1 LSCSAA
7 PPTEIHPPQEKGNDV
22 RDLDQIC
29 TILYRAFIEIRVDAY
44 EKNNNVAFW
53 LADLL
58 HNIPCAIKT
67 EAAAGGDFSRVLG
80 ELHRRAEE
88 RGLTSWVDNALSNGR

>member
-1 LSCSAA
+1 M
-7 PPTEIHPPQEKGNDV
+7 

-88 RGLTSWVDNALSNGR
+88 RGLTSWVDKALSNGR